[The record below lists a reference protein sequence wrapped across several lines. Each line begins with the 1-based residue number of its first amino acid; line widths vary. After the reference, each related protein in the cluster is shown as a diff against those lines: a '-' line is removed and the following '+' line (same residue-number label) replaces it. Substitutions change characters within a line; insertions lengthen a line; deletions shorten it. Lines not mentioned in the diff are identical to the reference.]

1 MVMILMMLETKVDPL
16 PTSLYFSQPGSNKSI
31 EMRMM
36 LTCCTKNENE
46 ANYHHDKRDPL
57 RGASVAL
64 PDQNK
69 LLTQKWGKGVI
80 FYVGRKNNPESTY
93 RQLIGNNR

>member
-1 MVMILMMLETKVDPL
+1 MMNRDNHYKIGILTFVCKFSGPIFHLKPFLSMILILILMIVVMILMMLETKVDPL

-46 ANYHHDKRDPL
+46 ANYHHDKRDH
-57 RGASVAL
+57 
-64 PDQNK
+64 
-69 LLTQKWGKGVI
+69 
-80 FYVGRKNNPESTY
+80 
-93 RQLIGNNR
+93 